1 MGDSPST
8 EKKLEDFQPTHSTV
22 ELQIQRV
29 YIRRPFVYLVV
40 VSCPL
45 SKQKGQREM
54 AGMKAFSSPR
64 KEKRIDGRRWP
75 WPDGYLIL
83 FPRACSFIRRHP
95 PWLDCKC
102 VDYAVSRESNTVHIN
117 IYLQELSHI
126 ISLVTLLYPSSESTG
141 LSTAEFPL
149 LPFNRLYKAF
159 YWNSWKW
166 LLIAASTSKNRRRHS
181 ELNVAEAFNSTLRL
195 KALGRS
201 ESERDMFLI
210 WVVESVG
217 FPSWLRQQHTVSC
230 SFMILLTR
238 TLRDAVQ
245 LPLDGAVVCQP
256 YNRHYTSRCS
266 FLFFFLF
273 PQLPLF
279 PLSLL
284 FLFIASSTMS
294 SFGDRFV
301 SPTRLP
307 ADSYTSTVN
316 HLEGIRHISTAI
328 YDFNSIS
335 GAQRGN
341 DVRIERPAI
350 FGQKFLF
357 LLLDCAT

>member
-1 MGDSPST
+1 
-8 EKKLEDFQPTHSTV
+8 
-22 ELQIQRV
+22 
-29 YIRRPFVYLVV
+29 
-40 VSCPL
+40 
-45 SKQKGQREM
+45 
-54 AGMKAFSSPR
+54 
-64 KEKRIDGRRWP
+64 
-75 WPDGYLIL
+75 
-83 FPRACSFIRRHP
+83 
-95 PWLDCKC
+95 
-102 VDYAVSRESNTVHIN
+102 
-117 IYLQELSHI
+117 
-126 ISLVTLLYPSSESTG
+126 
-141 LSTAEFPL
+141 
-149 LPFNRLYKAF
+149 
-159 YWNSWKW
+159 
-166 LLIAASTSKNRRRHS
+166 
-181 ELNVAEAFNSTLRL
+181 
-195 KALGRS
+195 
-201 ESERDMFLI
+201 
-210 WVVESVG
+210 
-217 FPSWLRQQHTVSC
+217 
-230 SFMILLTR
+230 MILLTR

-245 LPLDGAVVCQP
+245 LPRDGAVVCQP

-266 FLFFFLF
+266 FSFLFFLF

-301 SPTRLP
+301 SPARLP

-357 LLLDCAT
+357 FITGLRDLVATVITNSSIPAAASIPANSTSSGECADASGR